1 MKSITGEL
9 HRDRQKENTDKK
21 QEVVNVALILED
33 IFVYFVDVFRQGW
46 KRIRAQHERPFVS
59 VNPKHTQTHTHTD
72 THYSD
77 LH

>member
-1 MKSITGEL
+1 MVWRL

-59 VNPKHTQTHTHTD
+59 VNPKHTQTHTHRHT
-72 THYSD
+72 
-77 LH
+77 LL

>member
-1 MKSITGEL
+1 MVWRL

-33 IFVYFVDVFRQGW
+33 IFVDFVDVFRQGW